1 MSDQTILA
9 VATAIIS
16 LIVSVVTAVVAYV
29 SKLSSE
35 TRIAQLQDRLTEAR
49 SERGARRDYMYEAR
63 KRLYSDF
70 QPVLFQMV
78 ERCDG
83 ALNRIRDGIAGGA
96 REGRILWPSRLGE
109 DWTGDPYH
117 MISTAWDLLAPL
129 AFFRM
134 GQQKLTGLD
143 LSVDAVIRWQYRLA
157 KELYTTWTMG
167 NELASQDP
175 ALPYEDAEPA
185 RRQHLLSGHLENVID
200 CLIRADENG
209 RLSCISLENSTTSS
223 NA

>member
-129 AFFRM
+129 AFFR
-134 GQQKLTGLD
+134 
-143 LSVDAVIRWQYRLA
+143 IWQYRLA